1 MDKNVI
7 KFTVVLAIIAVLAFA
22 VQAGP
27 AVAQPAPI
35 STSSTLTPISTAGTL
50 SYEELER
57 RVTAQGLQIK
67 KAEVR
72 DLLLKVTAYDNQ
84 HRKVKMMLDRRTGE
98 VLAREVSFKKMK

>member
-7 KFTVVLAIIAVLAFA
+7 KFTVIVAIIAALAFA

-27 AVAQPAPI
+27 AAAQPAPM
-35 STSSTLTPISTAGTL
+35 TSANTLTPIPTAKTL

-57 RVTAQGLQIK
+57 RVTAQGLQIT

-72 DLLLKVTAYDNQ
+72 GLLLKVTAYDSQ
-84 HRKVKMMLDRRTGE
+84 HRKVKMMLDRRSGE
-98 VLAREVSFKKMK
+98 VLAREIKRD

>member
-7 KFTVVLAIIAVLAFA
+7 KFTIVIAIIAALAFA
-22 VQAGP
+22 AQAGP
-27 AVAQPAPI
+27 AAAQTTAVATQGKLAPI
-35 STSSTLTPISTAGTL
+35 ATGATL

-84 HRKVKMMLDRRTGE
+84 HRKVKMTLDRRTGE
-98 VLAREVSFKKMK
+98 VLARKISREND

>member
-7 KFTVVLAIIAVLAFA
+7 KFTVIVAIIAALAFA

-27 AVAQPAPI
+27 VAAQPAPI
-35 STSSTLTPISTAGTL
+35 TSTNTLTPIPTAKTL

-57 RVTAQGLQIK
+57 RVTAQGLQIT

-72 DLLLKVTAYDNQ
+72 GLLLKVTAYDSQ
-84 HRKVKMMLDRRTGE
+84 HRKVKMMLDRRSGE
-98 VLAREVSFKKMK
+98 VLAREIKRD